1 MRGGAAASDKSD
13 SLIGKSG
20 SVKTL
25 EWLSERGEL
34 IEQQAGSRYAE
45 AIALKLSQGPV
56 QAQLVSTQT
65 FLNDAALAIPK
76 TMQQTLPLIV
86 RQRPGVEAQ
95 RHHNEHQN
103 GRAEKR
109 GDQQQAQGLVHGYDS
124 SGGKSRS
131 SRVCAIAKTRKKH
144 ILCPAWVRGAS

>member
-86 RQRPGVEAQ
+86 
-95 RHHNEHQN
+95 
-103 GRAEKR
+103 
-109 GDQQQAQGLVHGYDS
+109 
-124 SGGKSRS
+124 
-131 SRVCAIAKTRKKH
+131 
-144 ILCPAWVRGAS
+144 